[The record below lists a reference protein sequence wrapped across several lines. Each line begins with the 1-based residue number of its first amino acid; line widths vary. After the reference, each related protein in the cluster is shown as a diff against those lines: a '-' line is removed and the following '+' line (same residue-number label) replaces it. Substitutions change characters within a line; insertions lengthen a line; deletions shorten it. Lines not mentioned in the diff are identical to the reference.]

1 MQENQM
7 AEGIRLKV
15 AEAGQE
21 DVGRGIV
28 RVSDAAFA
36 VLELERGE
44 IVSIVGER
52 ETAALVAAARSA
64 DQGLDVIRVD
74 GVIRTN
80 AHASIGDYVQVRKAT
95 WREAQKVTLAPARK
109 GLRAVAPGDVLRQ
122 ALLYRPVV
130 RGDLIS
136 VGTASRSKETIPSGM
151 YPEELFRGL
160 LGSLAIGLGEV
171 RLVVAA
177 TVPSGTVR
185 IGPQT
190 EVELLPEYVETKEAR
205 IPDVTYDDIGGLG
218 EVINEIREVV
228 ELPLKHPELFDRL
241 GIAPPKGVLLHGP
254 PGTGKT
260 LLAQALANE
269 AKAHFATINGPE
281 IMGRFYGESEER
293 LRAIFQEGQEN
304 PPAIIFIDELDSIA
318 PKRETVMGEV
328 ERRIVAQLLTLMDGL
343 TPRGNVIV
351 IGATNRVGAIDLA
364 LRRPGRFDREIELRV
379 PDRNGRRQILTIHTR
394 AMPLAADVNLDWVA
408 DLTHGCVGSDLAAL
422 CREAALNALRRV
434 LPDLDLRLETV
445 PAEVLE
451 RLIVTHEDFSQA
463 LRRIRPSALRE
474 LLIEVPRVTWSDVGG
489 LDDVK
494 RSLRETVELP
504 LTHPQ
509 AFERL
514 GIKPPKGVLLYGPP
528 GTGKTLLAKAVA
540 NEARANFMLA
550 KGSDLLSKW
559 YGESEQRIRE
569 FFAKA
574 RQVAPAIV
582 FFDEVDALVPRRGTA
597 AGEPHV
603 TERIVNQLL
612 SELDGLEELRGVVI
626 LGATNRPDLI
636 DPALLRPGRFDALVY
651 VPVPDAA
658 ARHEILAVHTRHMAL
673 ADDVDLQE
681 LVRKTDRFT
690 GADLALICM
699 RAAQLALRKDL
710 EAKAVTHAD
719 FLAALAETLPS
730 VTEAM
735 EREYAEVGKRLRQG
749 IPQQR
754 DQASGHYL

>member
-1 MQENQM
+1 MQQTQVV
-7 AEGIRLKV
+7 GGLRLKV

-21 DVGRGIV
+21 DVGKGIV

-36 VLELERGE
+36 ALELDRGDV
-44 IVSIVGER
+44 VSILGER
-52 ETAALVAAARSA
+52 ETAALAIAARSA
-64 DQGLDVIRVD
+64 DQALEVVRMDGL
-74 GVIRTN
+74 IRTN
-80 AHASIGDYVQVRKAT
+80 ARASIGDYVQVRKAA
-95 WREAQKVTLAPARK
+95 WRDAQKITLAPARR
-109 GLRAVAPGDVLRQ
+109 GLRAVAPGEVLRQ

-130 RGDLIS
+130 LGDLVS
-136 VGTASRSKETIPSGM
+136 VGTASRSREVVPPGM
-151 YPEELFRGL
+151 YPEELLRGL

-171 RLVVAA
+171 RLIVTA
-177 TVPSGTVR
+177 TAPSGIVR
-185 IGPQT
+185 IGTQT
-190 EVELLPEYVETKEAR
+190 EVELLPEYVETREAR
-205 IPDVTYDDIGGLG
+205 VPDVTYDDIGGLG

-241 GIAPPKGVLLHGP
+241 GITPPKGVLLHGP

-293 LRAIFQEGQEN
+293 LRAIFEEGQQN

-318 PKRETVMGEV
+318 PKREAVTGEV
-328 ERRIVAQLLTLMDGL
+328 ERRVVAQLLTLMDGL

-351 IGATNRVGAIDLA
+351 IGATNRLPAIDLA

-394 AMPLAADVNLDWVA
+394 AMPLAPDVNLDWVA

-422 CREAALNALRRV
+422 CREAALNALRRL
-434 LPDLDLRLETV
+434 LPEIDLTLETI
-445 PAEVLE
+445 PHEILE
-451 RLIVTHEDFSQA
+451 RLVVTQEDFSQA

-474 LLIEVPRVTWSDVGG
+474 LLIEVPRVTWDDVGG
-489 LDDVK
+489 LAEVK
-494 RSLRETVELP
+494 RALRETVELP
-504 LTHPQ
+504 LTHPE
-509 AFERL
+509 AFKRL
-514 GIKPPKGVLLYGPP
+514 GIKPPKGVLLFGPP

-540 NEARANFMLA
+540 NEAKANFMLA

-582 FFDEVDALVPRRGTA
+582 FFDEVDALVPRRGMA
-597 AGEPHV
+597 VGEPHV

-651 VPVPDAA
+651 VPIPDAE
-658 ARHEILAVHTRHMAL
+658 ARREILTVHTKHMAL
-673 ADDVDLQE
+673 ADDVDLKE
-681 LVRKTDRFT
+681 LVRRTERFT
-690 GADLALICM
+690 GADLASLCM
-699 RAAQLALRKDL
+699 KAAQLALRKDL

-719 FLAALAETLPS
+719 FLAALQETLPS

-735 EREYAEVGKRLRQG
+735 EREYAEVAKHLRQA
-749 IPQQR
+749 IPPR
-754 DQASGHYL
+754 EYGLGHYL

>member
-1 MQENQM
+1 MQQAQT

-36 VLELERGE
+36 ALELERGE
-44 IVSIVGER
+44 IVSIIGER

-64 DQGLDVIRVD
+64 DQGLDVVRVD

-80 AHASIGDYVQVRKAT
+80 AHASIGDYVQVRKAP
-95 WREAQKVTLAPARK
+95 WRDAQKVTLAPARK
-109 GLRAVAPGDVLRQ
+109 GLRAVAPGEVLRQ

-136 VGTASRSKETIPSGM
+136 VGTASRSKEIVPPGM

-171 RLVVAA
+171 RLVVAG
-177 TVPSGTVR
+177 TVPSGIVR
-185 IGPQT
+185 INPQT
-190 EVELLPEYVETKEAR
+190 EVELLPEYVETKETR
-205 IPDVTYDDIGGLG
+205 LPDITYDDIGGLG
-218 EVINEIREVV
+218 EVISEIREVV

-318 PKRETVMGEV
+318 PKREAVMGEV
-328 ERRIVAQLLTLMDGL
+328 ERRVVAQLLTLMDGL

-394 AMPLAADVNLDWVA
+394 AMPLAPDVNLDWVA

-434 LPDLDLRLETV
+434 LPDLDLRLETF
-445 PAEVLE
+445 PAEVLQ
-451 RLIVTHEDFSQA
+451 RLVVTHEDFNQA

-474 LLIEVPRVTWSDVGG
+474 LFIEVPRVTWSDVGG
-489 LDDVK
+489 LADVK
-494 RSLRETVELP
+494 RALRETVELP

-540 NEARANFMLA
+540 NEAKANFMLA

-651 VPVPDAA
+651 VPIPDAA
-658 ARHEILAVHTRHMAL
+658 SRHEILAVHTHRMAL
-673 ADDVDLQE
+673 ADDVDLKE
-681 LVRKTDRFT
+681 LVRRTDRFT
-690 GADLALICM
+690 GADLALVCM

-710 EAKAVTHAD
+710 ETKAVTHAD
-719 FLAALAETLPS
+719 FLAALTETLPS

-735 EREYAEVGKRLRQG
+735 EREYAEVGKRLRQAV
-749 IPQQR
+749 PQK
-754 DQASGHYL
+754 DSALGHYL

>member
-1 MQENQM
+1 MQQTEIM
-7 AEGIRLKV
+7 SGLRLKV

-21 DVGRGIV
+21 DVGRSIV

-36 VLELERGE
+36 ALELERGE
-44 IVSIVGER
+44 VVAIMGER
-52 ETAALVAAARSA
+52 ETAALAAPAHSV
-64 DQGLDVIRVD
+64 DQGLDVIRMD

-80 AHASIGDYVQVRKAT
+80 ARAGIGDYVQVGKAA
-95 WREAQKVTLAPARK
+95 WRDAHKVTLAPARR
-109 GLRAVAPGDVLRQ
+109 GIRVVAPVETLRQ

-130 RGDLIS
+130 KGDLITAGVVSRPRES
-136 VGTASRSKETIPSGM
+136 VPPGM
-151 YPEELFRGL
+151 YPEELLRGL
-160 LGSLAIGLGEV
+160 LGSLAVGLGEV
-171 RLVVAA
+171 RLLVVATEPA
-177 TVPSGTVR
+177 GIVR
-185 IGPQT
+185 IGVQT
-190 EVELLPEYVETKEAR
+190 EVELLPEYVEAKEAR
-205 IPDVTYDDIGGLG
+205 VPDVTYDDIGGLSG
-218 EVINEIREVV
+218 VIAEIREVV

-241 GIAPPKGVLLHGP
+241 GITPPKGVLIHGP

-269 AKAHFATINGPE
+269 AKAHFASINGPE
-281 IMGRFYGESEER
+281 IMGPFYGESEKR

-304 PPAIIFIDELDSIA
+304 PPAIIFIDEVDSIA
-318 PKRETVMGEV
+318 AKREALVGET
-328 ERRIVAQLLTLMDGL
+328 ERRVVAQLLALMDGL

-379 PDRNGRRQILTIHTR
+379 PDRPGRREILTIHTR
-394 AMPLAADVNLDWVA
+394 AMPLAADVSLDWVA
-408 DLTHGCVGSDLAAL
+408 DLTLGCVGSDLAAL

-434 LPDLDLRLETV
+434 LPQLDLTLETI
-445 PAEVLE
+445 PPEILE
-451 RLIVTHEDFSQA
+451 RLVVTHEDFSQA

-474 LLIEVPRVTWSDVGG
+474 LLIEVPRVTWADVGG
-489 LDDVK
+489 LAEVK
-494 RSLRETVELP
+494 RALRETVELP

-540 NEARANFMLA
+540 NEARANFLLA
-550 KGSDLLSKW
+550 KASDLLSKW

-597 AGEPHV
+597 IGEPHV

-651 VPVPDAA
+651 VPVPDAD
-658 ARHEILAVHTRHMAL
+658 ARCEILAVHTRGMAL
-673 ADDVDLQE
+673 TDDVDLE
-681 LVRKTDRFT
+681 DLVRRTDRFT
-690 GADLALICM
+690 GADLASLCM
-699 RAAQLALRKDL
+699 KAAQLALRRDL
-710 EAKAVTHAD
+710 EAKAVTQAD
-719 FLAALAETLPS
+719 FLAALEETAPS
-730 VTEAM
+730 VTVEMEEGYGEA
-735 EREYAEVGKRLRQG
+735 GKRLRQAVPRREEAFG
-749 IPQQR
+749 Q
-754 DQASGHYL
+754 YL

>member
-1 MQENQM
+1 MQR
-7 AEGIRLKV
+7 AEVEGGLRLKV

-28 RVSDAAFA
+28 RVSEAAFA
-36 VLELERGE
+36 ALELERGE
-44 IVSIVGER
+44 VVSIVAER
-52 ETAALVAAARSA
+52 ETAALVAPAHSV
-64 DQGLDVIRVD
+64 DQGLDVIRMD

-80 AHASIGDYVQVRKAT
+80 ARASIGDYVHVRKAD
-95 WREAQKVTLAPARK
+95 WRDAQKVTLAPARK
-109 GLRAVAPGDVLRQ
+109 GIRIIAPGEALRQ
-122 ALLYRPVV
+122 ALVYRPVV
-130 RGDLIS
+130 KGDLIS
-136 VGTASRSKETIPSGM
+136 AGTALRSREMIPPGM

-160 LGSLAIGLGEV
+160 LGSLAVGLGEV
-171 RLVVAA
+171 RLIVAS
-177 TVPSGTVR
+177 TVPAGVVR
-185 IGPQT
+185 IVAQT
-190 EVELLPEYVETKEAR
+190 EVELLPEYVEAKEAR
-205 IPDVTYDDIGGLG
+205 VPDVTYDDIGGLG
-218 EVINEIREVV
+218 DVIGEIREVV

-241 GIAPPKGVLLHGP
+241 GITPPKGVLIHGP

-269 AKAHFATINGPE
+269 AKAHFASINGPE

-318 PKRETVMGEV
+318 PKREAVTGEV
-328 ERRIVAQLLTLMDGL
+328 ERRVVAQLLTLMDGL

-351 IGATNRVGAIDLA
+351 MGATNRVAAVDLA

-379 PDRNGRRQILTIHTR
+379 PDRNGRREILTIHTR
-394 AMPLAADVNLDWVA
+394 AMPLAADVNVDWVA
-408 DLTHGCVGSDLAAL
+408 DLTHGCVGSDLAAI

-434 LPDLDLRLETV
+434 LPELDLTMETF
-445 PAEVLE
+445 PREILE
-451 RLIVTHEDFSQA
+451 RLVVAHEDFSQA

-474 LLIEVPRVTWSDVGG
+474 LLIEVPRVTWADIGG
-489 LDDVK
+489 LAQVK
-494 RSLRETVELP
+494 RTLRETVELP
-504 LTHPQ
+504 LTYPQ

-514 GIKPPKGVLLYGPP
+514 GIRPPKGVLLYGPP

-540 NEARANFMLA
+540 NEAQANFMLA

-582 FFDEVDALVPRRGTA
+582 FFDEVDALVPRRGMA
-597 AGEPHV
+597 VGEPHV

-651 VPVPDAA
+651 VPVPDAQC
-658 ARHEILAVHTRHMAL
+658 RREILSVHTRRMPL
-673 ADDVDLQE
+673 AGDVDLE
-681 LVRKTDRFT
+681 DLVRRTDRYT
-690 GADLALICM
+690 GADLASLCM
-699 RAAQLALRKDL
+699 KAAQLALRGDV
-710 EAKAVTHAD
+710 EAKTVTQGD
-719 FLAALAETLPS
+719 FLAALQETLPS
-730 VTEAM
+730 VSDAM
-735 EREYAEVGKRLRQG
+735 EREYTEVGKRLRQA
-749 IPQQR
+749 IPRR
-754 DQASGHYL
+754 DDVLGHYL

>member
-1 MQENQM
+1 MPDAQTV
-7 AEGIRLKV
+7 EGLRLKV

-28 RVSDAAFA
+28 RITEAAFGA
-36 VLELERGE
+36 LELERGQ
-44 IVSIVGER
+44 IVAIVGER
-52 ETAALVAAARSA
+52 ETAAQVAAARSA
-64 DQGLDVIRVD
+64 DQGLDVIRMD

-80 AHASIGDYVQVRKAT
+80 ARASIGDYVQVRKAT
-95 WREAQKVTLAPARK
+95 WRDADKVALAPARK
-109 GLRAVAPGDVLRQ
+109 GIRVVAPGEALRQ

-130 RGDLIS
+130 KGDLITA
-136 VGTASRSKETIPSGM
+136 GTAQRPREIVPPGM
-151 YPEELFRGL
+151 YPEELLRGF

-171 RLVVAA
+171 RLIVAA
-177 TVPSGTVR
+177 AAPPGIVR
-185 IGPQT
+185 ITAQT
-190 EVELLPEYVETKEAR
+190 EVELLPEYVETKEPR
-205 IPDVTYDDIGGLG
+205 VPDVTYDDIGGLG
-218 EVINEIREVV
+218 DVINEMREVV

-241 GIAPPKGVLLHGP
+241 GITPPKGVLLSGP

-269 AKAHFATINGPE
+269 AKAHFASINGPE

-293 LRAIFQEGQEN
+293 LRAIFQEGTEH

-318 PKRETVMGEV
+318 PKREAVTGEV
-328 ERRIVAQLLTLMDGL
+328 ERRVVAQLLTLMDGL

-351 IGATNRVGAIDLA
+351 IGATNRVSAIDLA

-394 AMPLAADVNLDWVA
+394 AMPLAPDVNLDWVA
-408 DLTHGCVGSDLAAL
+408 DLTHGCVGADLAAL
-422 CREAALNALRRV
+422 CREAALSTLRRI
-434 LPDLDLRLETV
+434 LPELDLTLETI
-445 PAEVLE
+445 PAEILQ
-451 RLIVTHEDFSQA
+451 RLVVDHQDFSQA
-463 LRRIRPSALRE
+463 LHKIRPSALRE
-474 LLIEVPRVTWSDVGG
+474 LLIEVPRVTWGDIGG
-489 LDDVK
+489 LADVK
-494 RSLRETVELP
+494 RNLRETVELP

-509 AFERL
+509 AFQRL
-514 GIKPPKGVLLYGPP
+514 GIKAPKGVLLYGPP

-597 AGEPHV
+597 VGEPHV

-626 LGATNRPDLI
+626 VGATNRPDLL

-658 ARHEILAVHTRHMAL
+658 ARREILAVHTKPMAL
-673 ADDVDLQE
+673 AADVDLAD
-681 LVRKTDRFT
+681 LVQRTERFT
-690 GADLALICM
+690 GADLAALCM
-699 RAAQLALRKDL
+699 KAAQLALRKDL
-710 EAKAVTHAD
+710 EATAVTQAD
-719 FLAALAETLPS
+719 FLAALQETLPS
-730 VTEAM
+730 VTEPM
-735 EREYAEVGKRLRQG
+735 EREYVEVGKRLRQAVPRG
-749 IPQQR
+749 DREPP
-754 DQASGHYL
+754 GHYI